1 MEPATHTGFI
11 IAAYAAAA
19 IVVIGLCAWVM
30 LDYRAQRRTLPR
42 EFVSVSTDFG
52 NVRIKL
58 SRVNGRILHVAP
70 EYDDCRKLAV
80 EKNVPLQRVISEALR
95 AYELVGKSN

>member
-1 MEPATHTGFI
+1 LCRPQDTNALIVGHLRPKPLPSARAP
-11 IAAYAAAA
+11 IAPSAA
-19 IVVIGLCAWVM
+19 LCPRI
-30 LDYRAQRRTLPR
+30 LERRHY
-42 EFVSVSTDFG
+42 
-52 NVRIKL
+52 VRRSAHQI

-95 AYELVGKSN
+95 AFESSS